1 MSYNISTFCLTLREH
16 SLLIDVR
23 QKALFGL
30 QLRRNP
36 QEIDHICS
44 SRIRIVKDRK
54 SSGSLNIHPKVRSH
68 LIAPFWRSGMSAM
81 SILALAVCK
90 KFAPFVSP
98 QLILFF
104 IELNESLP
112 LDLLLSRIAFFFA
125 CSAQNGMCR
134 SPDSSAK
141 FLWHVGH

>member
-1 MSYNISTFCLTLREH
+1 
-16 SLLIDVR
+16 
-23 QKALFGL
+23 
-30 QLRRNP
+30 
-36 QEIDHICS
+36 
-44 SRIRIVKDRK
+44 
-54 SSGSLNIHPKVRSH
+54 
-68 LIAPFWRSGMSAM
+68 M

-104 IELNESLP
+104 ISFIELNESLP
-112 LDLLLSRIAFFFA
+112 PDLLLSRIAFFFA

-141 FLWHVGH
+141 FL